1 MSIIE
6 GGVVIQDGVPRHV
19 NPFGKVRHV
28 QAGESIQGAIDA
40 AAAGDVIYIDGGN
53 EYNENLTLST
63 SGIALVG
70 IGARGSARITGLAVN
85 GTALTI
91 DAAAAAVNDVLL
103 VNLTLA
109 GRGTGKGLYV
119 QGSTRRISAHACH
132 FDGGDT
138 GIGVLLESTAFGS
151 VVDTR
156 FIDCQFQ
163 QVPTGL
169 SLIGTG
175 GANPCTRTR
184 LEGCA
189 FKHISTVCIVSEFTR
204 SLEII
209 DCTFGA
215 QEDGTAPTDFLDIDV
230 ADTTGLVSGCRF
242 AFATNESDT
251 LNIASGVMWV
261 ANATEAGW
269 STARPSS

>member
-1 MSIIE
+1 MPIIE
-6 GGVVIQDGVPRHV
+6 GGVVIQDGVPRAI
-19 NPFGKVRHV
+19 NQFGATRHV
-28 QAGESIQGAIDA
+28 RAGESIQTAIDA
-40 AAAGDVIYIDGGN
+40 ASAGDVIYIDGGN
-53 EYNENLTLST
+53 EYDENLTLST

-70 IGARGSARITGLAVN
+70 VGTRGSARITGLATN

-91 DAAAAAVNDVLL
+91 DGTAATVNDVLL

-109 GRGTGKGLYV
+109 GRGTGSGLHV
-119 QGSTRRISAHACH
+119 EGSTRRISAHACH

-138 GIGVLLESTAFGS
+138 GVGALLESAGAGVS

-163 QVPTGL
+163 QAPTGL

-175 GANPCTRTR
+175 GANPVSRTR
-184 LEGCA
+184 LEHCA
-189 FKHISTVCIVSEFTR
+189 FKHISTVCVVAEFTR

-209 DCTFGA
+209 DCVFGA
-215 QEDGTAPTDFLDIDV
+215 QEDGTEPTDYLDIDV
-230 ADTTGLVSGCRF
+230 TDTTGLVSGCRF
-242 AFATNESDT
+242 ATATSASAT
-251 LNIASGVMWV
+251 LNIASGVFWV

-269 STARPSS
+269 STARP